1 MEFFEKKPDGTYD
14 FTDYGMY
21 MAYYYALQKLV
32 SHYLQSGYNL
42 PPEKISPIIK
52 NLYPFIAE
60 NIKEIDDYLNKLPE
74 IAGFIG
80 EKNPQKFA
88 TFISRNFLSVLEKS
102 KESLRQKELPKIQNR
117 LDNPYYAIGDQILE
131 LFGDLFR
138 KSRPLVYPPEAGM
151 EATIV
156 QEDNPVVSAPEKRE
170 DPMQTMPGLSVLK
183 KYSPLFAA
191 AQRLDTASILAG
203 NKPMEEDTESE
214 EEPTSDEHITTP
226 VSRKMPGEVVLA
238 QWRSLFASASPLRM
252 PASGETSSAVA
263 EIATISTV
271 PRQFTLREYAS
282 LTGKINQFVRN
293 KDNAGYNAWY
303 QTVPIKYRVLMN
315 LNSIHQRSLK
325 GQHVDWDGELYQISQ
340 KTAWE
345 TDVLEKIKEEVI
357 AYREIIDSIQSM
369 LRDISARYKD
379 PGLSALLYGQMITIF
394 ENDGDIKQ
402 KSMALKMTL
411 LQIVNSQEKKELE
424 DSSGKL
430 LDRLR
435 DLFHID

>member
-1 MEFFEKKPDGTYD
+1 
-14 FTDYGMY
+14 
-21 MAYYYALQKLV
+21 
-32 SHYLQSGYNL
+32 
-42 PPEKISPIIK
+42 
-52 NLYPFIAE
+52 
-60 NIKEIDDYLNKLPE
+60 
-74 IAGFIG
+74 
-80 EKNPQKFA
+80 
-88 TFISRNFLSVLEKS
+88 
-102 KESLRQKELPKIQNR
+102 
-117 LDNPYYAIGDQILE
+117 
-131 LFGDLFR
+131 
-138 KSRPLVYPPEAGM
+138 M

-357 AYREIIDSIQSM
+357 AYWEIIDSIQSM